1 MYLVS
6 NQDHVAQ
13 KSLQSKL
20 NSSHFWRQELLLEEG
35 MKEPIL
41 VIMAAGLGSRYG
53 GLKQVDPIGSQG
65 ELIIDFSVFDSIR
78 AGFKRV
84 IFVINRDNENVFK
97 ERIGNR
103 ISRFIQVEYAYQD
116 IYDLPDPW
124 EVPAG
129 RTKPWGTAHAIYA
142 ARKLIDSSFVVINA
156 DDYYGKD
163 AFIKIYQFL
172 IESSFDETQC
182 AMVGYQVKNT
192 VTEHGSVSRGVC
204 EVDSAMNL
212 CNVVEKVHI
221 EKKNDKVVYYENG
234 AWFDLKSD
242 QIVSMNFWGFKLSFI
257 KEIERLLPEFLAIA
271 MKENPLKS
279 EFFVTYVVT
288 EMIRSQKATLKVF
301 ESVDQWYGVTYKE
314 DKEALVTAMQV
325 LKENGAYPMRL
336 WEE

>member
-1 MYLVS
+1 
-6 NQDHVAQ
+6 
-13 KSLQSKL
+13 
-20 NSSHFWRQELLLEEG
+20 

-53 GLKQVDPIGSQG
+53 GLKQVDPIGSNG

-84 IFVINRDNENVFK
+84 IFVINRDNEGIFR

-103 ISRFIQVEYAYQD
+103 ISRFIQVDYAYQD
-116 IYDLPDPW
+116 IHDLPAPW
-124 EVPAG
+124 EVPEG
-129 RTKPWGTAHAIYA
+129 RVKPWGTAHAIYA

-172 IESSFDETQC
+172 IESSLDETQC
-182 AMVGYQVKNT
+182 AMVGYQVINT

-204 EVDSAMNL
+204 EVDSNMNL
-212 CNVVEKVHI
+212 CNVIEKVHI
-221 EKKNDKVVYYENG
+221 EKQASEVRYYESG
-234 AWFDLKSD
+234 SWFDLRSD
-242 QIVSMNFWGFKLSFI
+242 QIVSMNFWGFKQSFL
-257 KEIERLLPEFLAIA
+257 KELDRLLPEFLTVA
-271 MKENPLKS
+271 MKENPLKA

-288 EMIRSQKATLKVF
+288 EMIRTNSATVRVF
-301 ESVDQWYGVTYKE
+301 ESTDQWYGVTYKE
-314 DKEALVTAMQV
+314 DREALVEAMQV
-325 LKENGAYPMRL
+325 LKEQGEYPMRL